1 MSSSSKRYQIRAV
14 ARALDL
20 LTAFST
26 SDPELTLTE
35 LSSRRNLS
43 VSTTYRLL
51 ATLESR
57 GYVERNSQTG
67 GYSLGVAC
75 LDLGAVFLSQLDLR
89 ERVLPLLEALREE
102 CKETVHLAI
111 LDTDRMEAI
120 YLEKLEGLLPI
131 GMMGSR
137 VGGRAPAHCTGLG
150 KCMLAYVP
158 EADVHDFY
166 ASTGLEPR
174 TSNTITDLDELRL
187 ELIKTRERGYAI
199 DDVEH
204 EPDVKC
210 VAAPVWDHRQV
221 VVGAISVS
229 GPEQRIDRLMTEH
242 DLVARVQRTAHEASI
257 RLGYPGGDARVM
269 GPGVATNGDDYG
281 DE

>member
-1 MSSSSKRYQIRAV
+1 LSSSSKRYQIRAV

-35 LSSRRNLS
+35 LSCRRNLS

-102 CKETVHLAI
+102 CEETVHLAI
-111 LDTDRMEAI
+111 LDTERMEAI

-158 EADVHDFY
+158 PGEVREYYAAD
-166 ASTGLEPR
+166 GLPAY
-174 TSNTITDLDELRL
+174 TSNTITDLDELMR
-187 ELIKTRERGYAI
+187 ELRRIEQRGYAL
-199 DDVEH
+199 DNVEH

-210 VAAPVWDHRQV
+210 VAAPVWDHREV

-229 GPEQRIDRLMTEH
+229 GPEQRIEHLVTED
-242 DLVARVQRTAHEASI
+242 DLATRVQRTAHEASI
-257 RLGYPGGDARVM
+257 RLGYPGGDARVT
-269 GPGVATNGDDYG
+269 GSGVATNGDDYG

>member
-75 LDLGAVFLSQLDLR
+75 LDLGGVFLSQLDLR
-89 ERVLPLLEALREE
+89 ERVSPLLEALREE

-174 TSNTITDLDELRL
+174 TPNTITDLDELRL
-187 ELIKTRERGYAI
+187 ELKKTRERGYAI

-229 GPEQRIDRLMTEH
+229 GPEQRIDHLMSEH

-257 RLGYPGGDARVM
+257 RLGYPRGDARVTR
-269 GPGVATNGDDYG
+269 PSVATNGDDYV

>member
-1 MSSSSKRYQIRAV
+1 MSSSSDRYQIRAV

-75 LDLGAVFLSQLDLR
+75 LDLGAIFLSQLDLR
-89 ERVLPLLEALREE
+89 ERVLPLLEALRQE
-102 CKETVHLAI
+102 CEETVHLAI

-150 KCMLAYVP
+150 KCMLAYLP

-166 ASTGLEPR
+166 ASAGLEPR
-174 TSNTITDLDELRL
+174 TPNTITDLGELRL
-187 ELIKTRERGYAI
+187 ELMKTRERGYAI

-210 VAAPVWDHRQV
+210 VAAPVWNHRQV

-229 GPEQRIDRLMTEH
+229 GPERRIDRLMAEH

-257 RLGYPGGDARVM
+257 RLGYPAGDAGVM
-269 GPGVATNGDDYG
+269 GTGIAKNRPDHG